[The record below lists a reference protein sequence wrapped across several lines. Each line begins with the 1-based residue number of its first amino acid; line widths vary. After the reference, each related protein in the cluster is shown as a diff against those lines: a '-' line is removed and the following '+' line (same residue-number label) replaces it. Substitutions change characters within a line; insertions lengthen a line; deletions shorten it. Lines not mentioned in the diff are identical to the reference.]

1 MLFTWKK
8 LKIFY
13 LFQEAFED
21 KNYNRLLNR
30 RKKGFKPSDQFAFW
44 SLFIHKQLTET
55 IYCYIKRFGINLFII
70 KQWIFT
76 EFSCSPGQRWFR
88 LSSTGKIS
96 VEYQKCKYLCRVTIV
111 EQNPLNK
118 KTTWDRKVKKEDW
131 KYNYNDL

>member
-1 MLFTWKK
+1 MFFTWKK

-55 IYCYIKRFGINLFII
+55 IYCYINRFGINLFSI
-70 KQWIFT
+70 KQFMKRFT
-76 EFSCSPGQRWFR
+76 DFSCSELSRTALILTQSWQDQRWIPKMQIS
-88 LSSTGKIS
+88 LQSNNSWTKS
-96 VEYQKCKYLCRVTIV
+96 VEQENYMGQKS
-111 EQNPLNK
+111 K
-118 KTTWDRKVKKEDW
+118 KRGLKI
-131 KYNYNDL
+131 